1 MATKTK
7 QEIRKEIKR
16 LETARGK
23 EYAKYYARY
32 QKAIDNLF
40 MAEDREEKKHPAKF
54 FEIAKKYQAKIKK
67 QTAQWRKVSDRL
79 HAKYEP
85 KIEKLYVKLRSAQ

>member
-16 LETARGK
+16 LETAKGK
-23 EYAKYYARY
+23 EFAKYNARY

-40 MAEDREEKKHPAKF
+40 MAEDREEKKHPEKF

-67 QTAQWRKVSDRL
+67 QMAQWRKVLDRI

-85 KIEKLYVKLRSAQ
+85 KIEKLYVELRSAK